1 MIAELARTALVA
13 TLTAGAV
20 AVARQRRE
28 SVQVRRG
35 ELTPHAQVV
44 DDPPRRPYG
53 PVGAWFAAWQP
64 APPRHRLTRV
74 LTVLWAAPLSAVG
87 LVVAGLSGRRPR
99 YEPAHGCLVARG
111 VGGMSRRM
119 LGAVGAHANAVG
131 HVVLSRVPDPSAALL
146 AHEAL
151 HVRQAERLGP
161 LLLPTYA
168 WLGAWYGYRDH
179 PLERAARRAA
189 RDVAAAPPP

>member
-53 PVGAWFAAWQP
+53 PVGAWFATWQP
-64 APPRHRLTRV
+64 AAPRTRLMRV
-74 LTVLWAAPLSAVG
+74 LTVVWAAPLSLVG
-87 LVVAGLSGRRPR
+87 LVVAALSGRRPR
-99 YEPAHGCLVARG
+99 HEPVHGCLVARG
-111 VGGMSRRM
+111 VGGVSRRA

-131 HVVLSRVPDPSAALL
+131 HVVLARSDEPSPALL

-161 LLLPTYA
+161 LLLPTYV

-189 RDVAAAPPP
+189 REAAAGSPR